1 MADDFH
7 LHQPPWPSSLGARR
21 RPSLR
26 ALCSISFPNH
36 GAPDLLLAATSSAPC
51 ARRPCSRALLLPRRA
66 EAFPMA
72 ASSSFSHGDFPCSS
86 LLGQQPGRPK
96 PLCSA
101 SFFHL
106 RPTSTFLLHGRPAA
120 APLPC
125 SAASSSS
132 PTTSSHG
139 AQKFQQQGLPLLH
152 SSSSSTLL
160 SSLAQTSPM
169 ARCSRRPGAS
179 PPWLATRLPPCMRAA
194 AQCAVDARCVLDEMR
209 SKPRV
214 VDFLQQP
221 RRLRALWAHCFIR
234 RSEQHAVDTRRL
246 FAIFAQ
252 PHRRRRSPR

>member
-1 MADDFH
+1 M
-7 LHQPPWPSSLGARR
+7 PPSSSQGAGPSPMVSPLLPALDAPAAGRSFFLGALKL
-21 RPSLR
+21 S
-26 ALCSISFPNH
+26 
-36 GAPDLLLAATSSAPC
+36 
-51 ARRPCSRALLLPRRA
+51 
-66 EAFPMA
+66 PMA

-86 LLGQQPGRPK
+86 LLGQQPGHPK

-106 RPTSTFLLHGRPAA
+106 RPTSTFLLHGRPTA
-120 APLPC
+120 AP
-125 SAASSSS
+125 
-132 PTTSSHG
+132 
-139 AQKFQQQGLPLLH
+139 LPLLH

-179 PPWLATRLPPCMRAA
+179 PPWLATRLFPCMRAA

-214 VDFLQQP
+214 IDFLQQP
-221 RRLRALWAHCFIR
+221 RRLRALWACCFIR

-246 FAIFAQ
+246 FAVFAQ

>member
-1 MADDFH
+1 MA
-7 LHQPPWPSSLGARR
+7 PPPRSFFLGALKL
-21 RPSLR
+21 S
-26 ALCSISFPNH
+26 
-36 GAPDLLLAATSSAPC
+36 
-51 ARRPCSRALLLPRRA
+51 
-66 EAFPMA
+66 PMA
-72 ASSSFSHGDFPCSS
+72 ASSSFSHGAFPCSS

-106 RPTSTFLLHGRPAA
+106 RPTSTFLLHGCPAA
-120 APLPC
+120 APLSC
-125 SAASSSS
+125 STASSSS
-132 PTTSSHG
+132 STSSSHS

-179 PPWLATRLPPCMRAA
+179 PPWLATRLPPCLCAA
-194 AQCAVDARCVLDEMR
+194 AQCPVGACYVLDEMR

-221 RRLRALWAHCFIR
+221 RRLRALRARYFIK
-234 RSEQHAVDTRRL
+234 RSEQHAVDTSRL
-246 FAIFAQ
+246 FAVFAQ
-252 PHRRRRSPR
+252 PRRRRSPPERNPCFAWRRRQAAQRSLDVRSYAQIKSPTFLQTPIGFVYGQPMHVALD